1 MPPTEGVKIW
11 LTPWGIIH
19 HESCL
24 WHLGSNRALELV
36 KTFHLYRYGSL
47 RKKHQ
52 WRDRLVAVGIYPSHT
67 GCFGLPDLQ
76 YYISILQ
83 NVINFCDV
91 FFFGICFF
99 LLKFFGCGPLYGPFD
114 DRGLVGF
121 FGWWKRW
128 GEAVMVEQCSRS

>member
-1 MPPTEGVKIW
+1 MQVEYIYIYILKIW

-67 GCFGLPDLQ
+67 GCFGLPDLHG
-76 YYISILQ
+76 SGAAHVPVAAL
-83 NVINFCDV
+83 VRAR
-91 FFFGICFF
+91 
-99 LLKFFGCGPLYGPFD
+99 PFP
-114 DRGLVGF
+114 GKLVGASLHQGF
-121 FGWWKRW
+121 ACPVVAP
-128 GEAVMVEQCSRS
+128 AVASHPGRHGRVEGRFP

>member
-67 GCFGLPDLQ
+67 GCFGLPDL
-76 YYISILQ
+76 YIYIHME
-83 NVINFCDV
+83 INEVSGLHDQQE
-91 FFFGICFF
+91 GLRSMEN
-99 LLKFFGCGPLYGPFD
+99 LLATGMKDDPYGPYGKALQVFC
-114 DRGLVGF
+114 RCVT
-121 FGWWKRW
+121 
-128 GEAVMVEQCSRS
+128 